1 MVRPP
6 KTRFVGMEPGC
17 TVFKPAG
24 IPINR
29 AEVVELALD
38 EFEAIRLAD
47 LEGMDQ
53 DEAASLMNIS
63 RPTLSR
69 ILERARQAV
78 ADAVVNGKVLV
89 IEGGN
94 VTMVSRGRCGRC
106 GTETMQGRPGT
117 GRHRCRKG
125 RS

>member
-1 MVRPP
+1 MPQ
-6 KTRFVGMEPGC
+6 
-17 TVFKPAG
+17 
-24 IPINR
+24 
-29 AEVVELALD
+29 AEVVELGLD

-63 RPTLSR
+63 RPTFSR
-69 ILERARQAV
+69 ILERARLAV
-78 ADAVVNGKVLV
+78 ADALVNGKALV

-94 VTMVSRGRCGRC
+94 VTMVRRGRCGHC
-106 GTETMQGRPGT
+106 GNETLQGRPGK

-125 RS
+125 SL